1 MHKDCIILAQQKD
14 AEGNVLCLT
23 TLHDKSFLSYL
34 AAQLKRY
41 HICKVVFAVE
51 KDNTSVHDYIF
62 SHRDDFDFAFDFSE
76 TSLDAGTGVAVM
88 NALQYSDT
96 TDVLIVDSSKFFD
109 VNLDDLIATQQTKV
123 GDLSMALKY
132 MEDAT
137 AYEQYHLNENNQIT
151 SISASNNKKDGLI
164 DGGVYCI
171 FRPSFLNINFSKEF
185 SLVNDFIK
193 KYLNKRDAFGMICE
207 SDFYDLTKASDINKA
222 RIIWKEKTITD
233 ATNQ

>member
-14 AEGNVLCLT
+14 ETGQVICLNK
-23 TLHDKSFLSYL
+23 LHDKTFLTYL

-51 KDNTSVHDYIF
+51 QGNTAIKDYIF

-76 TSLDAGTGVAVM
+76 TTIESGTGAAIL

-96 TDVLIVDSSKFFD
+96 TDVLIVDSTKFMD

-123 GDLSMALKY
+123 GDVSIALKY
-132 MEDAT
+132 LQDAGNR
-137 AYEQYHLNENNQIT
+137 EQFHLNENNQIA
-151 SISASNNKKDGLI
+151 SIAAGTKKDGLI

-171 FRPSFLNINFSKEF
+171 FRPSFLNINFPRKF
-185 SLVNDFIK
+185 SFIEDFVK
-193 KYLNKRDAFGMICE
+193 KQLAERDMFGLICE
-207 SDFYDLTKASDINKA
+207 SDFYDLEKKEHIEKANID
-222 RIIWKEKTITD
+222 WKEKTNNNATD
-233 ATNQ
+233 